1 MLLCLAAWGAQ
12 AAAGVDFRGQ
22 AASDAVRAVARW
34 AVAERDARG
43 LPFAI
48 VDKKDARLYVFAA
61 SGRLLGA
68 TSALIGAAAGD
79 ESAPGIGSRPSSAI
93 APHERTT
100 PAGRFVSEPGRN
112 LAGDAVVWVEYET
125 GVAIH
130 RLRPAPAWQR
140 REQRLASA
148 RPSERRISL
157 GCIVVAEAFYD
168 DVVAPTLGAR
178 RGIVYVLPDTRSL
191 ASVFGRPSSVVAN
204 L

>member
-100 PAGRFVSEPGRN
+100 PAGRFDAEPGRN
-112 LAGDAVVWVEYET
+112 LDGEHVLWVDYDAGL
-125 GVAIH
+125 AIH
-130 RLRPAPAWQR
+130 RLRPNSTYAAR
-140 REQRLASA
+140 RDRLTSTRAD
-148 RPSERRISL
+148 ERRVSL
-157 GCIVVAEAFYD
+157 GCVVVPEAFYD
-168 DVVAPTLGAR
+168 AVVRPWLATPRGAL
-178 RGIVYVLPDTRSL
+178 VYVLPETEPAARWIAAWRAD
-191 ASVFGRPSSVVAN
+191 
-204 L
+204 